1 MKHAKKRALW
11 MIPGALVLI
20 ALFLLLLT
28 GGEEDAPIA
37 AEPSPALETATP
49 APTAA
54 TTATP
59 TPGPWTEL
67 LPVISKVDTQEKKIA
82 ITIDDLNEVGNL
94 NEIMDLAIR
103 YNAKL
108 TLFPIGENV
117 TKKADLRAALRR
129 AYEMGFEIENH
140 TYSHVDLYSLTDR
153 EMAGQII
160 YQNRAVNEAL
170 GLDYEMHF
178 LRMKGGNGE
187 YDLRSHM
194 YLIQNGYRGVV
205 DWYWS
210 GTSVSAASSAQAL
223 TNGAVYLFHCKDKDL
238 EKLRMLIPYF
248 AEQGYQMVT
257 LNELVGIE
265 MNAVKPLDEEAMDAP
280 VPEPGEFIYNEENY
294 VLIGKKHYTQMYA
307 VQLIQRRLMELGYLD
322 ASAAVD
328 GDYGS
333 VTRAA
338 VVLFQEQ
345 NGLTA
350 DGLAGAETQKKLFS
364 EEALPNPAAAV
375 TPSLQK

>member
-20 ALFLLLLT
+20 ALILLLLT

-37 AEPSPALETATP
+37 ADPSPALETATS

-59 TPGPWTEL
+59 TPCPWTEL

-94 NEIMDLAIR
+94 NEIMDLAIS

-194 YLIQNGYRGVV
+194 YLIQNGYKGVV

-333 VTRAA
+333 VTCAA

-364 EEALPNPAAAV
+364 EEALPNPTAAV
-375 TPSLQK
+375 TPSPQK

>member
-37 AEPSPALETATP
+37 AEPSPALEAATP
-49 APTAA
+49 APTAE

-94 NEIMDLAIR
+94 NEIMDLAIS

-129 AYEMGFEIENH
+129 AYELGFEIENH

-265 MNAVKPLDEEAMDAP
+265 MNAVKPLDEKAMDAP

-322 ASAAVD
+322 VSAAVD

-364 EEALPNPAAAV
+364 EEALPNPTAAV
-375 TPSLQK
+375 TPSPQK

>member
-28 GGEEDAPIA
+28 GGEENAPIEA
-37 AEPSPALETATP
+37 DPSPAFETATP

-94 NEIMDLAIR
+94 NEIMDLAIS

-129 AYEMGFEIENH
+129 AYELGFEIENH

-194 YLIQNGYRGVV
+194 YLIQNGYKGVV

-265 MNAVKPLDEEAMDAP
+265 MNAVKPLDEKAMDAP

-364 EEALPNPAAAV
+364 EEALPNPTAAV
-375 TPSLQK
+375 TPLPQK

>member
-37 AEPSPALETATP
+37 ADPSPALETATP

-94 NEIMDLAIR
+94 NEIMDLAIS

-129 AYEMGFEIENH
+129 AYELGFEIENH

-364 EEALPNPAAAV
+364 EEALPNPTAAV
-375 TPSLQK
+375 TPSPQK

>member
-20 ALFLLLLT
+20 ALILLLLT
-28 GGEEDAPIA
+28 GREEDAPIA
-37 AEPSPALETATP
+37 AEPSPDLETATP

-94 NEIMDLAIR
+94 NEIMDLAIS

-129 AYEMGFEIENH
+129 AYELGFEIENH

-194 YLIQNGYRGVV
+194 YLIQNGYKGVV

-338 VVLFQEQ
+338 VVLFQEH

-364 EEALPNPAAAV
+364 EEALPNPTAAV
-375 TPSLQK
+375 TPSPQK

>member
-94 NEIMDLAIR
+94 NEIMDLAIS

-117 TKKADLRAALRR
+117 TKNADLRAALRR

-265 MNAVKPLDEEAMDAP
+265 PNAVKPLDEEAMDAP

-364 EEALPNPAAAV
+364 EEALPNPTAAV
-375 TPSLQK
+375 TPSPQK

>member
-11 MIPGALVLI
+11 MIPGALVLF

-37 AEPSPALETATP
+37 AEPSPALEAATP

-82 ITIDDLNEVGNL
+82 ITVDDLNEVGNL

-129 AYEMGFEIENH
+129 AYELGFEIENH

-194 YLIQNGYRGVV
+194 YLIQNGYKGVV

-265 MNAVKPLDEEAMDAP
+265 PNAVKPLDEEAMDAP
-280 VPEPGEFIYNEENY
+280 VPEPGEFIYNEDNY

-364 EEALPNPAAAV
+364 EEALPNPTAAV
-375 TPSLQK
+375 TPSPQK

>member
-20 ALFLLLLT
+20 ALILLLLT

-67 LPVISKVDTQEKKIA
+67 LPVISKVYTQEKKIA

-94 NEIMDLAIR
+94 NEIMDLAIS

-238 EKLRMLIPYF
+238 EKLRMLIPFF

-294 VLIGKKHYTQMYA
+294 MLIGKKHYTQMYA

-375 TPSLQK
+375 TPSH